1 MTRVVLLDALGTLVE
16 LQPPAPRLRSRLAE
30 AGFEV
35 TEERAGTAI
44 RAEIAYYLTHHLD
57 GSDRDSLDDLRDRCA
72 AVMREALGID
82 GLDQPT
88 ARRALMGALEF
99 RPYED
104 TIPALRQLRADGH
117 ALVVVSNWDCALPDW
132 LREVDV
138 LELVDAVVTSAEVG
152 VAKPDTRLFRRAL
165 ELTGADAA
173 EAVHVG
179 DSPDNDVEGARAAGI
194 RAVLVRRNG
203 EPPPGVQSIRSLCEL
218 APLL

>member
-1 MTRVVLLDALGTLVE
+1 VVVLLDALGTLVE
-16 LQPPAPRLRSRLAE
+16 LQPPAPRLRARLGE

-35 TEERAGTAI
+35 TEERAETAI

-88 ARRALMGALEF
+88 ARQALMGALEF

-104 TIPALRQLRADGH
+104 TIPALRELRADGY
-117 ALVVVSNWDCALPDW
+117 ALAVVSNWDCALPDW
-132 LREVDV
+132 LREVGV

-152 VAKPDTRLFRRAL
+152 VAKPDARVFRRAL
-165 ELTGADAA
+165 ELTDAGAA

-179 DSPDNDVEGARAAGI
+179 DSPDNDVAGARAAGI
-194 RAVLVRRNG
+194 RAVLLRRNG
-203 EPPPGVQSIRSLCEL
+203 DPPSGVESISSLCEL